1 MKKRSKRVYKRSAK
15 IPAVLKALEEAVGG
29 KMAELVKAVKEGA
42 RYAIRASTMNGKTE
56 DFDPDAMVQNIVVG
70 LLGYYPTLG
79 TR

>member
-29 KMAELVKAVKEGA
+29 KIDWGVKLPDG
-42 RYAIRASTMNGKTE
+42 SGCCTMSM
-56 DFDPDAMVQNIVVG
+56 P
-70 LLGYYPTLG
+70 LGYYPTLG